1 MLHIESCMHRL
12 YVFNME
18 IIEPIWKG
26 LITGLLF
33 TLTFGTVF
41 FSLIQTSIR
50 RGHRK
55 SIFIAIGVVISDAF
69 YISIAVLGSS
79 FIVDEI
85 HHYDNLIRGIGFSF
99 LAFLGIRSI
108 VKHEKMN
115 SEENPEQEKSDI
127 LYVMKGIML
136 NSINPM
142 TLIAWLGVTAY
153 VETANQFNMDQV
165 LLFFAVVLGMMFT
178 SMFGIIYFAGKLR
191 NILSEKNLHRLNIFS
206 GIIFLVFSIVIIFP
220 LLMKLF

>member
-1 MLHIESCMHRL
+1 
-12 YVFNME
+12 ME
-18 IIEPIWKG
+18 IIEPVWKG
-26 LITGLLF
+26 LITGMLF

-41 FSLIQTSIR
+41 FSLIQTSIK

-79 FIVDEI
+79 FIIDKI
-85 HHYDNLIRGIGFSF
+85 HHYDTIIRCTGFSF

-108 VKHEKMN
+108 IKHQKLKR
-115 SEENPEQEKSDI
+115 EESPEQEKSDI
-127 LYVMKGIML
+127 LYIMKGIML
-136 NSINPM
+136 NSINPV

-153 VETANQFNMDQV
+153 VETVNQFDLNQV
-165 LLFFAVVLGMMFT
+165 ILFFAVVLGTMFT
-178 SMFGIIYFAGKLR
+178 TMFGIGHFSNKLG

-206 GIIFLVFSIVIIFP
+206 GIIFLIFAMVIIWPVLIKPF
-220 LLMKLF
+220 